1 MDEIGLFV
9 NEDETKNINKN
20 RKIPKIKIKKKCD
33 KFKLFLC
40 LPFRF
45 GKFEKIKNNEKGG

>member
-20 RKIPKIKIKKKCD
+20 RKIPKIKIKKKHVTSLNCFCAYLLGLENL
-33 KFKLFLC
+33 KK
-40 LPFRF
+40 
-45 GKFEKIKNNEKGG
+45 

>member
-20 RKIPKIKIKKKCD
+20 RKIPKIKIKM
-33 KFKLFLC
+33 
-40 LPFRF
+40 
-45 GKFEKIKNNEKGG
+45 